1 MSCYSMIK
9 MALYKDQIYITGN
22 YGKERDIYVEANLTP
37 GTYYIICEIDWL
49 SLNKKIILSCYSEKR
64 INLMEKNSKFTDE
77 NLFIQTL
84 ENLILSI
91 PAELTDYYEDP
102 LIFSYTGIIVGY
114 KYFVYVNNSK
124 VTFNEEINVES
135 ENLVLKRPII

>member
-1 MSCYSMIK
+1 
-9 MALYKDQIYITGN
+9 
-22 YGKERDIYVEANLTP
+22 
-37 GTYYIICEIDWL
+37 
-49 SLNKKIILSCYSEKR
+49 
-64 INLMEKNSKFTDE
+64 MEKNYKFTDE